1 MFYEDDIYPEMQVPP
16 AISAIRPEHL
26 YQQQQQQQQQQEQ
39 KKSWVPRVIAI
50 DDRW

>member
-1 MFYEDDIYPEMQVPP
+1 MMFYKDDICPEIQVPP

-26 YQQQQQQQQQQEQ
+26 YQQKKK